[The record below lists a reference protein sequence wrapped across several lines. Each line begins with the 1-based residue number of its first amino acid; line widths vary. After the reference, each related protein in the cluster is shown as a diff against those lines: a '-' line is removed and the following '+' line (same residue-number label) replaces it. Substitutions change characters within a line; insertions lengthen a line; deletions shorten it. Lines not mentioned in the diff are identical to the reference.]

1 MDISILIK
9 EARLRK
15 GVTQQDLADKIY
27 VTRQTIS
34 KWELGKSQLDY
45 LSLELLSRELDIE
58 LISKEKLRSSH
69 WLIFITLV
77 GLLFPLALPLRYF
90 VFRLNRLGNKRFV
103 LLFKCIMVLLVGL
116 YLKTLND
123 NVYGVFLVLV
133 GVSTL

>member
-34 KWELGKSQLDY
+34 KWELGKSQPDY

-103 LLFKCIMVLLVGL
+103 LLFKCIMIESV
-116 YLKTLND
+116 TLN
-123 NVYGVFLVLV
+123 
-133 GVSTL
+133 

>member
-34 KWELGKSQLDY
+34 KWELGKSQPDY

-77 GLLFPLALPLRYF
+77 GLLFPLALLLRYF

-116 YLKTLND
+116 YLKTLNA

>member
-9 EARLRK
+9 EALLRK

-34 KWELGKSQLDY
+34 KWELGKSQPDY

-103 LLFKCIMVLLVGL
+103 LLLKCIMVLLVGL
-116 YLKTLND
+116 YLKTLNA

>member
-34 KWELGKSQLDY
+34 KWELGKSQPDY

-103 LLFKCIMVLLVGL
+103 LLLKCIMVLLVGL
-116 YLKTLND
+116 YLKTLNA